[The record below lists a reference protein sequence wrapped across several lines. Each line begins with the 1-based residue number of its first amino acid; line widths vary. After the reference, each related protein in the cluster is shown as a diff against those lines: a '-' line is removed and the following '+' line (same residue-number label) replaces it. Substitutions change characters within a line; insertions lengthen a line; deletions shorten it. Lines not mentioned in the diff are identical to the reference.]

1 MFQITYECFIQVCE
15 GRKKI
20 GEKEKENE
28 IKKRIINLVIK
39 IKRIPEMTLDFFFN
53 VGKNLNTC
61 SLSVTFSGML
71 GSV

>member
-20 GEKEKENE
+20 GKEKENE

-39 IKRIPEMTLDFFFN
+39 IKRE
-53 VGKNLNTC
+53 
-61 SLSVTFSGML
+61 SLK
-71 GSV
+71 